1 LEKTASVYLSNDGVI
16 RIVTEATTTMGLSIA
31 NEPVYFLKDKDSP
44 EEIGL
49 KALEALNGFQ
59 ERSVPHPKN
68 QEEWKMG
75 DLKWLKSLQITSWR
89 SFLKKGAKNLLLK
102 MKEDTITILPTKVSL
117 KSEGSASFLIL
128 PTKEVVN
135 LKGKGSTSFLEHKKS
150 VCSTQP
156 KELGQ
161 TILAAFDDCE

>member
-1 LEKTASVYLSNDGVI
+1 MLEEGLLEKTASVYLSNDGII
-16 RIVTEATTTMGLSIA
+16 RIVTEGTTTMGLSVE

-59 ERSVPHPKN
+59 EGSVPHPKN

-117 KSEGSASFLIL
+117 KGGGRA
-128 PTKEVVN
+128 
-135 LKGKGSTSFLEHKKS
+135 SFLEHKKS

-156 KELGQ
+156 QELGQ
-161 TILAAFDDCE
+161 TILAAFGDCE